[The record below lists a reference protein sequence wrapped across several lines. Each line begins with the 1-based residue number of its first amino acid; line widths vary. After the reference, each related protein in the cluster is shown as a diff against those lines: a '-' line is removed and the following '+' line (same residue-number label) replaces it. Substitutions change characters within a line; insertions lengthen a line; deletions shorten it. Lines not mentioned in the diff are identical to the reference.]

1 LPALSDILLQD
12 KFTLWDP
19 KQIIKKGRERQIF
32 LFEDCVVFAKEV
44 TEAGKTKYI
53 YKTRLLV
60 SNCPSLYKFTF
71 WFKERGGRGGFSL
84 LKCKKINKSSLS
96 SFKGYNN
103 QQIFCFPKT
112 KIAVI
117 EFIE

>member
-1 LPALSDILLQD
+1 M
-12 KFTLWDP
+12 
-19 KQIIKKGRERQIF
+19 GERE
-32 LFEDCVVFAKEV
+32 
-44 TEAGKTKYI
+44 
-53 YKTRLLV
+53 
-60 SNCPSLYKFTF
+60 
-71 WFKERGGRGGFSL
+71 GGGGGGCFSL